1 MDCNL
6 KAELANFSVQLLL
19 AILEKLP
26 KTEILERP
34 LSTRTITFYWKNFS
48 VVYLISPSVSLLVY
62 HCRQL
67 EQNYFAQ
74 RMMDSALKS
83 LSSRWPN

>member
-1 MDCNL
+1 M

-26 KTEILERP
+26 KTETLERP
-34 LSTRTITFYWKNFS
+34 LSTGLITFYWDNFS
-48 VVYLISPSVSLLVY
+48 VVYLILPSLSLLVY

-67 EQNYFAQ
+67 EHNYFAQ
-74 RMMDSALKS
+74 RMMDSALES
-83 LSSRWPN
+83 LQ